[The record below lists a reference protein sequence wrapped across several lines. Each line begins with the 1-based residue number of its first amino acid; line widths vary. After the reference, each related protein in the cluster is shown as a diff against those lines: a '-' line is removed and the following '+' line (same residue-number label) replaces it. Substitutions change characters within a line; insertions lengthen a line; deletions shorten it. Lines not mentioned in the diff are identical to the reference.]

1 MAKNM
6 SNYITPPREVNN
18 FDILRIVF
26 AWFVVVSHSYFLNGA
41 SISDPLGW
49 ATNNYLIFSYVGV
62 KGFFV
67 ISGYLIFQSLI
78 RSQSIMEYLTKRVLR
93 IFPGLIVA
101 VFISLLATYLVY
113 PQKDV
118 PYFLNPEIYS
128 YFLDN
133 ILLFVSHFDIPG
145 VFENMKSTALNGS
158 LWTIRF
164 EFLCYLMLLVFFPLK
179 SNKRS
184 LSILTA
190 LLLLS
195 LIALQLF
202 FPDLLHTIKRPIQM
216 DLMAEL
222 ASYFLAGSFLAS
234 LDWESIAYKQ
244 VILFACSALMLV
256 AIFFTMD
263 RLILI
268 APLGFVTI
276 WLGKR
281 KSSLAAW
288 IHKTIGDPSYGMY
301 LYAFPLQQFTIYF
314 LKPSTISLLITSS
327 VLSLLLGILSWHL
340 VEKKAMML
348 KRYFLKTEKK

>member
-1 MAKNM
+1 MR
-6 SNYITPPREVNN
+6 SSREVNN

-26 AWFVVVSHSYFLNGA
+26 AWFVVVSHSFFLNGA

-49 ATNNYLIFSYVGV
+49 ATSNYLIFSYIGV

-78 RSQSIMEYLTKRVLR
+78 RSRSLMEYLTKRVLR

-101 VFISLLATYLVY
+101 VFISLLATYFIY
-113 PQKDV
+113 PQKDI

-164 EFLCYLMLLVFFPLK
+164 EFLCYLMILAIFPFK
-179 SNKRS
+179 SKKRIPA
-184 LSILTA
+184 ILTSF
-190 LLLLS
+190 LLLS
-195 LIALQLF
+195 LVVLQLF
-202 FPDLLHTIKRPIQM
+202 FSDWLHSINRPIQM
-216 DLMAEL
+216 DFMVEL
-222 ASYFLAGSFLAS
+222 ASYFLAGSFLAC
-234 LDWESIAYKQ
+234 LNWESLAYKRS
-244 VILFACSALMLV
+244 ILFICMALILVAVIFTLDRLMLIV
-256 AIFFTMD
+256 
-263 RLILI
+263 
-268 APLGFVTI
+268 PLGFVII

-301 LYAFPLQQFTIYF
+301 LYAFPLQQFMIFYF
-314 LKPSTISLLITSS
+314 KPNTCVLLISS
-327 VLSLLLGILSWHL
+327 SILSLLLGILSWHL
-340 VEKKAMML
+340 VEKKALML
-348 KRYFLKTEKK
+348 KRYFLKEEKK